1 MEFLIKLSDM
11 DMCYLLT
18 ALDYTIDKYDLYKK
32 EKFVEDLKK
41 IRNKIENQNIKQ
53 MWGNVYEKIQNWIV
67 SRIYFL
73 LWRKQSQSLFPISE
87 QAPKEILVRI

>member
-53 MWGNVYEKIQNWIV
+53 MWGNVYEKIQN
-67 SRIYFL
+67 
-73 LWRKQSQSLFPISE
+73 
-87 QAPKEILVRI
+87 